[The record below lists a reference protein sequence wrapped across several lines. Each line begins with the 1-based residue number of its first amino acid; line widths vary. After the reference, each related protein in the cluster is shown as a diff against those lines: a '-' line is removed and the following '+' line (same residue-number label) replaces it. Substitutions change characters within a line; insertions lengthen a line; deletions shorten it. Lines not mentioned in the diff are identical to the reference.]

1 MNEKELVKM
10 NNKNIKIKTFA
21 TFNTK
26 TLDEK
31 VNEFTNREDIEV
43 IEIKPLPIGYTY
55 QQQLYTNK
63 MVKGNYQNE

>member
-1 MNEKELVKM
+1 M
-10 NNKNIKIKTFA
+10 NNKNIKVKTFA

-43 IEIKPLPIGYTY
+43 IEIKTSSNW
-55 QQQLYTNK
+55 LYISATIIYK
-63 MVKGNYQNE
+63 QKG

>member
-1 MNEKELVKM
+1 M

-63 MVKGNYQNE
+63 KAKGNYPNE